1 MFLDPSKNCSFEEAD
16 AVIHQIPY
24 EYSSSYLKGSYR
36 GPSEIIKSSHYVELF
51 DDELK
56 RETITH
62 TKIHTCPPL
71 DINGKFNQE
80 AMKSIQD
87 YVKEKN
93 SKKGVFHIY
102 LGGEHSVSYPIIK
115 HYVLNNKDFG
125 ILQIDAHADLR
136 ESYQGNKYSHAS
148 VMARISELNLP
159 ITQVGIRAL
168 SEEEHFK
175 ISKTKNILS
184 FFDSETQYNLDTW
197 QKIGHSL
204 PKNIYITLD
213 TDGLDPSVFPAVG
226 TPEPGGL
233 KWSEI
238 LSLLRFKKK
247 KKNVLAMDVV
257 ECCPLEND
265 IRTQYNLAKLIY
277 RVIGYKFGA

>member
-1 MFLDPSKNCSFEEAD
+1 
-16 AVIHQIPY
+16 
-24 EYSSSYLKGSYR
+24 
-36 GPSEIIKSSHYVELF
+36 
-51 DDELK
+51 
-56 RETITH
+56 
-62 TKIHTCPPL
+62 
-71 DINGKFNQE
+71 
-80 AMKSIQD
+80 
-87 YVKEKN
+87 
-93 SKKGVFHIY
+93 
-102 LGGEHSVSYPIIK
+102 
-115 HYVLNNKDFG
+115 
-125 ILQIDAHADLR
+125 
-136 ESYQGNKYSHAS
+136 
-148 VMARISELNLP
+148 MARISELNLP

-175 ISKTKNILS
+175 ISKTKNILA

-233 KWSEI
+233 KWNEI
-238 LSLLRFKKK
+238 LSLLRFLFKE
-247 KKNVLAMDVV
+247 KNVLAMDVV

-265 IRTQYNLAKLIY
+265 IQTQYNLAKLIY